1 MFLYIYISDLLRM
14 ADKILGSNHK
24 SSNHYFF
31 HQCFKDISYFEI
43 EMHAIPTNIVKNRIR
58 VS

>member
-1 MFLYIYISDLLRM
+1 M
-14 ADKILGSNHK
+14 ADKILGSNHI
-24 SSNHYFF
+24 SSNHYLFN
-31 HQCFKDISYFEI
+31 QCFKDISYFEI